1 MKAFLW
7 SVLACVVIAFSAGL
21 ILTGMEDQPD
31 DKRVTNSVR
40 LN

>member
-7 SVLACVVIAFSAGL
+7 SVVACVVIAFSAGF
-21 ILTGMEDQPD
+21 ILTGLEDVPD
-31 DKRVTNSVR
+31 DKRVTSSVR